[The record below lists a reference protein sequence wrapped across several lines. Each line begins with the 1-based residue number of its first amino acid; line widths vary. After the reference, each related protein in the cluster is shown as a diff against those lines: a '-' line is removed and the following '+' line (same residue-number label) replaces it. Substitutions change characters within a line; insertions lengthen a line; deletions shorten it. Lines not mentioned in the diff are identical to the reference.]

1 MLYAQV
7 SPATTESQK
16 SRNSSSL
23 LVVKRRWV
31 EWEEVWQQEAF
42 LARFFTFFTVI
53 ERKTLAQVHS
63 TVGWSDLALL
73 FQNPSTLQLC
83 VSHFCFTRPISCIF
97 ESAID
102 ARSIHGLSIDIE
114 KNMYNIFFIPFPP
127 THPQFVTLIPPCD
140 K

>member
-1 MLYAQV
+1 MLYGQV
-7 SPATTESQK
+7 SPATTESLK

-83 VSHFCFTRPISCIF
+83 VLLGQYHAFLNQLSMPGRFT
-97 ESAID
+97 AY
-102 ARSIHGLSIDIE
+102 L
-114 KNMYNIFFIPFPP
+114 
-127 THPQFVTLIPPCD
+127 
-140 K
+140 